1 MATKTPFSLTHRT
14 SSQRAVVMLRTV
26 RDGDPRRFSAVV
38 TRISPKSIR
47 LALDETPPA
56 ELSDLFAWNREAPI
70 GLELPTPDKTIWTKG
85 VLTALVS
92 SYEWDEAPL
101 SLDFDFPPLSPEEA
115 ATLRE
120 TNPALIT

>member
-14 SSQRAVVMLRTV
+14 SSQRAVVMLCTAHG
-26 RDGDPRRFSAVV
+26 GDPRRFPAVV
-38 TRISPKSIR
+38 TRITPKGLR
-47 LALDETPPA
+47 LALDEAPPA
-56 ELSDLFAWNREAPI
+56 ELSDLYAWNREAAI

-101 SLDFDFPPLSPEEA
+101 SLDFDFPPLSQEEA
-115 ATLRE
+115 AMLRD
-120 TNPALIT
+120 TNPALVT